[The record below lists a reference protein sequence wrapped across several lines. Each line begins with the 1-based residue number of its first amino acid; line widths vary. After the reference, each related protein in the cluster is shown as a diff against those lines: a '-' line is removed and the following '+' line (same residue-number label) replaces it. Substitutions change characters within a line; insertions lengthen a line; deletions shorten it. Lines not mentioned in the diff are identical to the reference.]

1 MSGLLFDISKNVK
14 INKKKNG
21 VIVKWGLILLP
32 YILIAT
38 FLIGV
43 GWFGY
48 RNKITYVEKKQIEQS
63 TTITNLKTEHSKD
76 VEHLN
81 NRIDKTNTRIDN
93 LYENAINK
101 NNGHN

>member
-21 VIVKWGLILLP
+21 AIVKWGLILLP

-81 NRIDKTNTRIDN
+81 NRIDMTNTRVDN
-93 LYENAINK
+93 LYINALNK
-101 NNGHN
+101 SNGN

>member
-21 VIVKWGLILLP
+21 AIVKWGVILLP
-32 YILIAT
+32 YVLIAT

-48 RNKITYVEKKQIEQS
+48 KNKITYIEKKQIEQS
-63 TTITNLKTEHSKD
+63 TTITNLKTEHSKNI
-76 VEHLN
+76 ELLN
-81 NRIDKTNTRIDN
+81 NRVDKVNTRVDN
-93 LYENAINK
+93 LYENALK
-101 NNGHN
+101 NR